1 MMFFPESPFFLRDG
15 FQHRRPWEKLRGRK
29 PPDPVRR
36 RPSEGPGFRVKQQTN
51 GMTEKKEG
59 ESRRPQNASKS
70 FRESQHKTASGERA
84 FSFAEPQNGRIAR
97 IVPGKS
103 AQIQESGRLWHFAK
117 FITGISEKRKGA
129 PPPCRERPFR
139 FIRAFRRQSSGQ
151 GKSGLQRKGAAQ
163 SFHFVAERGVLAHHF
178 LDFAHRVDDRCM
190 VTVEF
195 APDFRQ

>member
-129 PPPCRERPFR
+129 PPPL
-139 FIRAFRRQSSGQ
+139 Q
-151 GKSGLQRKGAAQ
+151 GKAFQIHPGLSASELRTGKIRITEKGRGAVLPLRRGKRRPRP
-163 SFHFVAERGVLAHHF
+163 SFPRLCAPRG
-178 LDFAHRVDDRCM
+178 
-190 VTVEF
+190 
-195 APDFRQ
+195 